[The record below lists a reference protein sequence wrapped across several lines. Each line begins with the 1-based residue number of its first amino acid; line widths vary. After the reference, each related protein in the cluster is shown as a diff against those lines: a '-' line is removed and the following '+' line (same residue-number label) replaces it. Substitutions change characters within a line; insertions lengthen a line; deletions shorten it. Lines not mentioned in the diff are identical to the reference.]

1 MNTRPLPQSPK
12 RVLIESMSFSKL
24 PCYRFMGVYYIQNCT
39 SNKFYVGSSFDV
51 YGRIKSHLNLLQRNA
66 HTNIHMQRSYNKH
79 GPDSFA
85 WGICEEVF
93 DLDQLLTVE
102 QEWIDVMGDY
112 NICTEAG
119 STRGYVATEETRA
132 KLRAIKSGSGNP
144 MYGTKR
150 PEIGEMFR
158 KLHTGKVLS
167 TEHKRKCSEALM
179 GNRGPWDNPESAA
192 KVLAVC
198 RVVNIGR
205 KHTAETRAKVSNA
218 LTGRPVSE
226 DTRDKLRAK
235 ATGVTHSADTKALL
249 SRMKT
254 GKKLNLSDEDRAQ
267 RSARASLIRSKMTDE
282 QKAEVARR
290 VGERCAGVP
299 LSDAHKANISA
310 ATKGRVVSETAL
322 ENMRAAAK
330 TRRALTPEQIKKKA
344 ETLKRVVEGLTPEQK
359 AASQA
364 KRLATRQRNMA
375 AKLCE

>member
-1 MNTRPLPQSPK
+1 MNTPPLPQSPK

-102 QEWIDVMGDY
+102 QEWIHVMGDY

-132 KLRAIKSGSGNP
+132 KLRVINAGDGNP

-167 TEHKRKCSEALM
+167 AEHKRKCSEALK
-179 GNRGPWDNPESAA
+179 GHRGPWDNPESAA
-192 KVLAVC
+192 KVIEAA
-198 RVVNIGR
+198 RTANTGR
-205 KHTAETRAKVSNA
+205 KHSAETRAKVSA
-218 LTGRPVSE
+218 AGMGRAVSE
-226 DTRDKLRAK
+226 ATREKLRGK
-235 ATGVTHSADTKALL
+235 TTGTTHTAETKAML
-249 SRMKT
+249 SSMKK
-254 GKKLNLSDEDRAQ
+254 GKKLILSDEERAR
-267 RSARASLIRSKMTDE
+267 RSKAASLIRSRMTEE
-282 QKAEVARR
+282 QK
-290 VGERCAGVP
+290 
-299 LSDAHKANISA
+299 KAVVEKML
-310 ATKGRVVSETAL
+310 ATKRL
-322 ENMRAAAK
+322 
-330 TRRALTPEQIKKKA
+330 KA
-344 ETLKRVVEGLTPEQK
+344 ESTKHKPGTGPGL
-359 AASQA
+359 
-364 KRLATRQRNMA
+364 
-375 AKLCE
+375 